1 MSEKERELAIF
12 HLCKALVDLLGE
24 EQAIADLQILYE
36 RHPEMFK
43 NKDEVK
49 EVIEKVVS
57 EPEIII
63 KNPSPMSEKDY
74 IAGKKLDDKKMGEIG
89 VRQDE
94 NIVKIFHADEKNI
107 KHLKRLHKKEVV
119 YRQSVVGSLNSY
131 TQAQSLDERLVDNN
145 SSPTTNDIIPQEVN
159 EIFHAN
165 KKNIK
170 EFERL
175 QKQVETGSR
184 DAHFLH
190 PDLQSAWAGSKEHL
204 PATTKE
210 IIPQNEVSL
219 ENKIFLQ
226 NPKDK
231 SHYNN
236 LSLEEKLTHLTNNQN
251 YIENLPR
258 ARDIL
263 NQQSTMNLQNPIQ
276 EKESNQQLNDLQD
289 SNQESKTHKFKK
301 HR

>member
-12 HLCKALVDLLGE
+12 HLCKSLVDLLGE
-24 EQAIADLQILYE
+24 EQAIADLTLLYK

-74 IAGKKLDDKKMGEIG
+74 IAGKKLNDKKMGEIG

-145 SSPTTNDIIPQEVN
+145 SSPTTNDIIPQ
-159 EIFHAN
+159 
-165 KKNIK
+165 
-170 EFERL
+170 
-175 QKQVETGSR
+175 
-184 DAHFLH
+184 
-190 PDLQSAWAGSKEHL
+190 SA
-204 PATTKE
+204 T
-210 IIPQNEVSL
+210 SL
-219 ENKIFLQ
+219 ENKISLQ
-226 NPKDK
+226 NPKDE
-231 SHYNN
+231 SHFNN
-236 LSLEEKLTHLTNNQN
+236 LSLEEKLTYLTNNQN

-263 NQQSTMNLQNPIQ
+263 NQQSIMNLQNPIQ

-289 SNQESKTHKFKK
+289 SNQEPKTHKFKK